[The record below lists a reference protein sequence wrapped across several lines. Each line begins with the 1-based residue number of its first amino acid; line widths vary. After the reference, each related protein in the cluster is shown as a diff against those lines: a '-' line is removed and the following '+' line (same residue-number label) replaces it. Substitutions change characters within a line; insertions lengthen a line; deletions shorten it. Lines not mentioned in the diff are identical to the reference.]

1 MSSANKASSSWT
13 MIGKITLLGVAAIL
27 FHHYGLP
34 LFRQP
39 TDPASGD
46 DMDDDDDSFPWQEQ
60 EEDNVDDK
68 VVPFPWEPKP
78 TREPSNKKKGAKYAF
93 RDPTT
98 KSGIYPAGQKQHQNQ
113 QFDQQQQ
120 LDFLSSMTFANGGL
134 RAPNCPCCV

>member
-1 MSSANKASSSWT
+1 

-46 DMDDDDDSFPWQEQ
+46 DDDDDDDDSFPWQEQ
-60 EEDNVDDK
+60 EEDNADDK

-78 TREPSNKKKGAKYAF
+78 TREPSNKKKGAKYSF
-93 RDPTT
+93 RDPAT
-98 KSGIYPAGQKQHQNQ
+98 GQKQDQNKK
-113 QFDQQQQ
+113 FDQQQQ